1 MSSVVDV
8 DVRTER
14 SAAPLPLSWVGVL
27 ALLTAVAPL
36 ATDMYLPGLPSMAAD
51 FGTTASA
58 IQLTLTT
65 FMIGL
70 ALGQL
75 VIGPLSDRFGR
86 RPLMLLGTIVCV
98 MASAACA
105 LAPSI
110 ELLTAFRFLQ
120 GFSGA
125 AGVVLSRAVISDRA
139 RGAAAAKIFSL
150 MMIINGAA
158 PVVAPLLGGTLMGT
172 IGWRGVFWV
181 ITGLAVAMFIG
192 VVVWLAETHP
202 RERRIT
208 GGLAAFMRE
217 ARSVLGNR
225 RFIGYTLAFAFS
237 FAVLFS
243 YIAASPF
250 VLQKALRLS
259 PMAFSIAFASNA
271 VGLVVMNAVNAKIVE
286 RFGQRRLLHLG
297 IGLLTLFASL
307 LVVDA
312 VLGPVLWATLIVLWC
327 AVTSLGLVMA
337 NATSLA
343 VEEARRAAG
352 TGSAVIGAFQFGLAA
367 VVSPIVGAG
376 GEYTAVPMAA
386 AMLISALISAAA
398 LALTRHP
405 TSRAGLK
412 AA

>member
-8 DVRTER
+8 DVRER

-225 RFIGYTLAFAFS
+225 HFIGYTLAFAFS

-259 PMAFSIAFASNA
+259 PIAFSIAFASNA
-271 VGLVVMNAVNAKIVE
+271 VGLVVMNAVNARIVE

-297 IGLLTLFASL
+297 VGLLTLFASL

-312 VLGPVLWATLIVLWC
+312 VLGPVLWATLIALWC

-398 LALTRHP
+398 LALTRHS
-405 TSRAGLK
+405 TSRAGLD
-412 AA
+412 ATV